1 MEKNDDKLL
10 SRNKI
15 SVRKVK
21 VFLLAS
27 ETQRKERVSG
37 RSWNK
42 NCHLDMR
49 LNCERT
55 LNTHVC
61 TLSSYITHTFHKQ
74 FSLFPLLFLLIS
86 TFSIMLNIYVHWMH
100 TIDSLLFT
108 FTFYVDCEQNVIGC
122 RNEKSSSFE
131 WKKQQF
137 TFTPKKKPDPHIEI
151 QQLESIFYFWKCKL
165 FIGFILRISTM
176 SFVPILTINE
186 DGNGE
191 KR

>member
-1 MEKNDDKLL
+1 MKHRE
-10 SRNKI
+10 
-15 SVRKVK
+15 
-21 VFLLAS
+21 
-27 ETQRKERVSG
+27 KERVSG

-108 FTFYVDCEQNVIGC
+108 FTFYVDCEQNVIGR
-122 RNEKSSSFE
+122 RNF
-131 WKKQQF
+131 WMKKTAAIYVHTQ
-137 TFTPKKKPDPHIEI
+137 KKPDPHIEI